1 MMVINKGLTLY
12 LLRVSRLSFAV
23 VVLGF
28 SQVDYTVSEGSE
40 VGVRVDL
47 LFGQLER
54 SVAVL
59 VNSTQESTA
68 TLGQGVWACSEIS

>member
-1 MMVINKGLTLY
+1 MVVNKGPTLH
-12 LLRVSRLSFAV
+12 LLWLLLLSSAV

-40 VGVRVDL
+40 SGVRVDL

-68 TLGQGVWACSEIS
+68 TLGQGVWVCLTL